1 MKKILITFTFRGEKK
16 EFFAVL
22 NDDINAGTILA
33 DHSLNDNVSAE
44 CGMAD
49 ELGIWHLLFTDNEGI
64 GYECDFLSRPN
75 TETMEEILTLEPVEV
90 FVWTKSGTSLNNHAV
105 EFNVEEVPMD

>member
-1 MKKILITFTFRGEKK
+1 MKKIKITFTFRGEKK

-22 NDDINAGTILA
+22 NDDINADMILA

-49 ELGIWHLLFTDNEGI
+49 ELGIWDLLFTDNDGI
-64 GYECDFLSRPN
+64 EYECDFLSKPD
-75 TETMEEILTLEPVEV
+75 TKTMEEILTLEPIEV
-90 FVWTKSGTSLNNHAV
+90 LVWTKSGMSLNNHAIG
-105 EFNVEEVPMD
+105 FNVEEVPMD